1 MKGVTDGLLVEPV
14 AVVPV
19 VLGVGVTT
27 TTFVTVSMADPLS
40 DPGTVADSVGV
51 VSDAV
56 AVVVNADSLGD
67 AVAVVVD
74 ADSVGDAVAVVVDS
88 DSVVLATA
96 LVALAVV
103 VVDDTAMDEELEE
116 MGLPSVTLKGARPS
130 EGYATPL

>member
-1 MKGVTDGLLVEPV
+1 MKGVTDGLPVEPV
-14 AVVPV
+14 AVAPV

-27 TTFVTVSMADPLS
+27 TTFVTVSVADPLS
-40 DPGTVADSVGV
+40 DSVTVADSVAV

-56 AVVVNADSLGD
+56 AVVVGS
-67 AVAVVVD
+67 
-74 ADSVGDAVAVVVDS
+74 DSVGDAVAVVVDS

-103 VVDDTAMDEELEE
+103 VVDDAAMDEELEE

-130 EGYATPL
+130 EGYATPS

>member
-1 MKGVTDGLLVEPV
+1 MKGVTEGLLVEPV

-19 VLGVGVTT
+19 VLAVGVTT
-27 TTFVTVSMADPLS
+27 TTFVTVSVADPLS
-40 DPGTVADSVGV
+40 DCVTVADSVAV

-56 AVVVNADSLGD
+56 AVVVGS
-67 AVAVVVD
+67 
-74 ADSVGDAVAVVVDS
+74 DSVGDAVAVVVDS

-103 VVDDTAMDEELEE
+103 VVDDAAMDEELEE